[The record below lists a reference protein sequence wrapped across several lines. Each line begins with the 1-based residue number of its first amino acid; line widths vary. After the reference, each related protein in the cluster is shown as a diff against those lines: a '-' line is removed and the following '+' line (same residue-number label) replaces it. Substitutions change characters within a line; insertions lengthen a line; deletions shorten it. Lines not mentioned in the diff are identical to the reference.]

1 MGIETDLDSYQTNAD
16 SLINGVELTERT
28 EVADSKPEKSTEA
41 EPEEEVVNSITDGV
55 SIVVSTDTTDQK
67 DSIETI
73 EDGKKVTEVDTTEVI
88 EDKLSADAHGEPSKT
103 ADQDLTTKHSSISAN
118 LEIASSD
125 KVPESTSIEEA
136 PIYKDNVAKENKKQS
151 EESSQEKNDFEES
164 LKKTEQVISTEIKQD
179 MKTNVDS
186 TETKSPEKSSL
197 NSEDYKESSETL
209 EKEFKGENLM
219 VSTSTDAVS
228 AKKGMENDVIST
240 EKESQKTTQEEEH
253 LEESLKPENFC
264 ETSEEGK
271 VSEKA
276 THEERKK
283 ESEEITSE
291 LAHKATEE
299 TSKSEL
305 LETKVCQVTDLEE
318 SKVENTDVTQEE
330 HVASSKAEDDQKQM
344 GEDNTKKKVDAP
356 EISEKGK
363 KDKIVGATESKPEVV
378 ETQVREDKI
387 DVISSEKEENV
398 KGDQEEHHEGVLNE
412 AKEVKEEI
420 TFNSDQQSVPVKI
433 TTTEVGKDECKDSSP
448 KDVLQMINMDESSIK
463 LEDE

>member
-1 MGIETDLDSYQTNAD
+1 MG
-16 SLINGVELTERT
+16 
-28 EVADSKPEKSTEA
+28 
-41 EPEEEVVNSITDGV
+41 
-55 SIVVSTDTTDQK
+55 
-67 DSIETI
+67 
-73 EDGKKVTEVDTTEVI
+73 
-88 EDKLSADAHGEPSKT
+88 
-103 ADQDLTTKHSSISAN
+103 
-118 LEIASSD
+118 
-125 KVPESTSIEEA
+125 PESTSIEEA

-186 TETKSPEKSSL
+186 T
-197 NSEDYKESSETL
+197 ETL

-283 ESEEITSE
+283 ESEETTSE

-305 LETKVCQVTDLEE
+305 LETKICQVTDLVETESNKLEE
-318 SKVENTDVTQEE
+318 SKVENTDFTQEE

-363 KDKIVGATESKPEVV
+363 KDKIGGATESKPEVV

-398 KGDQEEHHEGVLNE
+398 KG
-412 AKEVKEEI
+412 VKEEI

-433 TTTEVGKDECKDSSP
+433 TTTEVAKDECKDSIP
-448 KDVLQMINMDESSIK
+448 KDVLQMIDMDESSIK
-463 LEDE
+463 LEDEQKIEKKTSSADEKSEKEEEVITIDNEKGMVDMMTFETCKVSDSKKELEHENEKKEVLTEN